1 MRIRPEDGGVQINSE
16 AGPVELIPGSVSPK
30 HLVKLPVR
38 SIHWVL
44 YPIAGPWPNLL
55 SHL

>member
-30 HLVKLPVR
+30 HMVR
-38 SIHWVL
+38 SILWVL
-44 YPIAGPWPNLL
+44 YPTGGPWPNLL
-55 SHL
+55 LR

>member
-44 YPIAGPWPNLL
+44 YPIPGPWPNLL
-55 SHL
+55 LHL